1 MTVHL
6 TLFRIGRGKK
16 HPPPFP
22 SLSATSVSPVTSLK
36 EKTRPPNFLTF
47 SFEPFTRLL
56 QSFKAIP
63 SISPK
68 LSWTRPSISPKLSWT
83 RTIPKRLDFLVK
95 FLQSWSYDN
104 FYHRNTKVTKLWHM
118 TKSTREFELSSN
130 LADDLMDRT
139 YDVTTFI

>member
-1 MTVHL
+1 MIVHL

-36 EKTRPPNFLTF
+36 EKNRPPNFLTF
-47 SFEPFTRLL
+47 SFEPFARLL
-56 QSFKAIP
+56 QSFKAI
-63 SISPK
+63 
-68 LSWTRPSISPKLSWT
+68 PSISPKLSWT